1 MDLGKIWNGSVLNLF
16 SHMKSSVKVMCTKEQ
31 KNLLNLTQ
39 KKAINTGEPVEG
51 VKGPSWLAGL
61 HNYNKVNGTG
71 IEYMHCVLL
80 IKSNPISIKIFQ
92 KLTNCS
98 KIFIHSILYVEHLG
112 QLKIT

>member
-39 KKAINTGEPVEG
+39 KRPLTQEPGEG

-61 HNYNKVNGTG
+61 HSYNIVNGTD
-71 IEYMHCVLL
+71 IDYMHCVLL
-80 IKSNPISIKIFQ
+80 IKSNPILIKVFQ
-92 KLTNCS
+92 KLTNCGKYS
-98 KIFIHSILYVEHLG
+98 STQYYM
-112 QLKIT
+112 